1 MLSRTRDLAA
11 VTLLAGCLAA
21 PAAWAQAT
29 NLEAGKSAS
38 QLFAGTCN
46 ACHKS
51 PRGLLKTVSP
61 GSLPGFLRE
70 HYTTSGDMAS
80 QLSSF
85 LISNGASDNRQAKQ
99 GAGADQ
105 VDRQGRKMRGAPSQE
120 AARPDADTPPPENG
134 RQGRKRL
141 VRPGEAEEAK
151 PLANA
156 PAAVERGPDG
166 RRLSAKQRR
175 LNRPGKP
182 DTEEPPIAKDEP
194 PKAEPGTD
202 DKAKDE
208 TAKEE
213 IGNAERTRHD
223 AEDKSNEAKSS
234 EAKPTDT
241 RPADA
246 QPAEAKSTD
255 AKPTEVKPVESK
267 PVESK
272 PAEVKPT
279 EAKSEPAK
287 IETQKDGAS
296 DDKAAARRDPV
307 PPVTPAA
314 STPAPA
320 VASGGSSELV
330 TPRPSAPAPASPEPP
345 AVTASAPPPRPTG
358 PPAPPISQ

>member
-166 RRLSAKQRR
+166 RRLSAKRRR

-213 IGNAERTRHD
+213 IGNAERTRPD

-255 AKPTEVKPVESK
+255 AKPTEVKPVE
-267 PVESK
+267 
-272 PAEVKPT
+272 AKPT
-279 EAKSEPAK
+279 EAKSEPDR
-287 IETQKDGAS
+287 IETPKDGS
-296 DDKAAARRDPV
+296 SGDKAAARQDPA

-320 VASGGSSELV
+320 VASGGSSEPA

-345 AVTASAPPPRPTG
+345 AVTASAPPPSPAG
-358 PPAPPISQ
+358 PPAPPISE